1 MQWLDFDFFRERES
15 TFSLGFRPIGSSVLD
30 GARSKV
36 ALHSEGYGGVPTT
49 PRGRDLFL
57 LALIFG

>member
-1 MQWLDFDFFRERES
+1 MCA
-15 TFSLGFRPIGSSVLD
+15 FSLDLRLIGPSVLD

-36 ALHSEGYGGVPTT
+36 VLHSKGYAWAPFGTVPTT

-57 LALIFG
+57 FVLILV